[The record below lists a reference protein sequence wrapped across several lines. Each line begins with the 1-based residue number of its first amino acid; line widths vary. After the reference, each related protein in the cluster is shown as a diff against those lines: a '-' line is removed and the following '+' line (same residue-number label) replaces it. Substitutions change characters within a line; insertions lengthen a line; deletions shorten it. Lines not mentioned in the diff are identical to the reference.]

1 MKFECIANALNLRA
15 EPRGTVLA
23 ELRFGDLF
31 EVAAA
36 KANAEWVHGAVLSGV
51 SIGKKGYVRRK
62 WLIQQ
67 FDEPPGIAQL
77 DRSKAARIVAER
89 TIEFDS
95 IHYDLGTKAKT
106 WKELRRN
113 RYVDCSGW
121 VYLLGK
127 ELIEAYQLTA
137 ASSELY
143 TYSDEQ
149 IINCGSKTKSI
160 ISGRYLSE
168 ELFLPGVLVGID
180 FAEYSWDRG
189 RPLDIDHIVVIGQ
202 DEGGRFVS
210 QSSSSGAGVN
220 KVPLSKWLSSQA
232 NLIKAGRVHLVDLL
246 SMP

>member
-1 MKFECIANALNLRA
+1 MKFECIANALDLRA
-15 EPRGTVLA
+15 EPRETVLT
-23 ELRFGDLF
+23 ELRFGNVF
-31 EVAAA
+31 EVAVA
-36 KANAEWVHGAVLSGV
+36 KANAEWVYGAVLSGV

-62 WLIQQ
+62 WLIQR
-67 FDEPPGIAQL
+67 FDSPPTIAPL
-77 DRSKAARIVAER
+77 DRTEAARIIAKR
-89 TIEFDS
+89 TVEFDG
-95 IHYDLGTKAKT
+95 IHYDLGSKAKT
-106 WKELRRN
+106 WKELKKN
-113 RYVDCSGW
+113 GYVDCSGW

-127 ELIEAYQLTA
+127 GLP

>member
-62 WLIQQ
+62 WLIQR
-67 FDEPPGIAQL
+67 FDSPPTIAPL
-77 DRSKAARIVAER
+77 DRTEAARIIAKR
-89 TIEFDS
+89 TVEFDG
-95 IHYDLGTKAKT
+95 IHYDLGSKAKT
-106 WKELRRN
+106 WKELKKN
-113 RYVDCSGW
+113 GYVDCSGW

-137 ASSELY
+137 APSELY

-149 IINCGSKTKSI
+149 IINCGSRTKTI
-160 ISGRYLSE
+160 LSGRYLSE
-168 ELFLPGVLVGID
+168 ELFPPAVLVGVDIRRI
-180 FAEYSWDRG
+180 FVGSWPSMGYRLHRRCRSRRG
-189 RPLDIDHIVVIGQ
+189 RLVCITELEQWRWRQQTKFPC
-202 DEGGRFVS
+202 GGGCPIRT
-210 QSSSSGAGVN
+210 
-220 KVPLSKWLSSQA
+220 
-232 NLIKAGRVHLVDLL
+232 D
-246 SMP
+246 